1 MAQNGKTRTGPPEPV
16 STLIT
21 QLLVQNHKLT
31 SPENS
36 PTNAPAHKR
45 AIGPDASSRRNEI
58 DLSSLEGNV
67 KGTNGT
73 KRGRELEPDADQ
85 DLADSDERSQQ
96 QCVKAAVVKGLLVK
110 QNVKVVLVSQGD
122 EKWRAVDQTR
132 TSIKQVPAQA
142 KSVPT
147 HKLPPN
153 KRPYLAASQAPSAMA
168 TEIIVPLPKLPA
180 GEELREA
187 ARRGNYH
194 EMIIGRTCSK
204 TSDSNDYRKRQQLAK
219 VKESPLPSVQ
229 KLHHVMSVC
238 ACFTK
243 GTKCSHAIRQNL

>member
-1 MAQNGKTRTGPPEPV
+1 MAESGKTCTGPPEPV

-21 QLLVQNHKLT
+21 QLLVQNHRLT

-36 PTNAPAHKR
+36 PRSAAAHKKLL
-45 AIGPDASSRRNEI
+45 GQTTGSRRNEL
-58 DLSSLEGNV
+58 DLCDE
-67 KGTNGT
+67 KGKGT
-73 KRGRELEPDADQ
+73 KRGREAETDR
-85 DLADSDERSQQ
+85 DLAETDERFLKQLP
-96 QCVKAAVVKGLLVK
+96 CVKSEVVKGAIAK
-110 QNVKVVLVSQGD
+110 QNVKVVLVSRAD
-122 EKWRAVDQTR
+122 EQWRMVDQST
-132 TSIKQVPAQA
+132 TSDTQVSAEA

-153 KRPYLAASQAPSAMA
+153 KRPYLPPSQAPSAIA

-180 GEELREA
+180 SEEQREA

-194 EMIIGRTCSK
+194 EIIIGRNCAKS
-204 TSDSNDYRKRQQLAK
+204 SDSNDYRKRQQLAK

-238 ACFTK
+238 VCFTK
-243 GTKCSHAIRQNL
+243 GTKCSHAIRNNL